1 MMAKFRVVNL
11 EPLTSKGISTGHLSM
26 AYIEETK
33 KVYYYFKTLEQEL
46 PNFVQNLRDLFLF

>member
-46 PNFVQNLRDLFLF
+46 PNFV